1 MRRYAVEALGTFFL
15 VLVITSTALL
25 AVGQAPFAIAA
36 VLMVMIFAGGHVSGA
51 HYNPAVTIALA
62 VRGRFAWRDV
72 PGYWL
77 AQVVGAVGGAMAGRY
92 VLTAKEAQSA
102 FTASGRELGAAVAAE
117 FLLTFA
123 LGYVVLNVATSRHT
137 AGNSFY
143 GLAIGGTVLTGAL
156 AVGGISGGVFN
167 PAVAVGVSAAG
178 LVSWSLVPLYLAAQV
193 VAGTLAGLAFRA
205 LNRDDLAVPT
215 VPSEEP
221 GAGGLEVT
229 DQLTRIASSV
239 EALSLAFEGLPGH
252 DGRSAATERAGEV
265 LSRHGHPGT

>member
-15 VLVITSTALL
+15 VLVITTTFLL
-25 AVGQAPFAIAA
+25 GVAQAPFAIAT
-36 VLMVMIFAGGHVSGA
+36 VLMVMIFAGGHISGA
-51 HYNPAVTIALA
+51 HYNPAVTVALA

-72 PGYWL
+72 PGYWV
-77 AQVVGAVGGAMAGRY
+77 AQTLGAVGGAMVGRY
-92 VLTAKEAQSA
+92 VLTAKAAPSA

-123 LGYVVLNVATSRHT
+123 LGFVVLNVATSRHT

-156 AVGGISGGVFN
+156 SVGSISGGVFN

-178 LVSWSLVPLYLAAQV
+178 LVSWSMLPLYLVAQV
-193 VAGTLAGLAFRA
+193 VAGAAAGAAFRV
-205 LNRDDLAVPT
+205 LNRDDLAEPT

-229 DQLTRIASSV
+229 DQLTRIAHSV
-239 EALSLAFEGLPGH
+239 EALSTAFEGLPGH
-252 DGRSAATERAGEV
+252 NGRAATTQRADGVLTGDGR
-265 LSRHGHPGT
+265 